1 MSKILF
7 IVLILLN
14 SLIRIFTDDKTFKLS
29 SRGEKGVAITSF
41 TKNLYIVSSSK
52 SNNIINQYYQIIQN
66 NNNIQTQTPFGKNF
80 EMVESSIN
88 RKTNESMLL
97 IADSTTNKI
106 NLYSY
111 NITGPIIENKNPKL
125 LDSISTEVSNKK
137 ISLLSMGNDKY
148 LLSYCMSDNK
158 IAFKLFKYTSYEGYQ
173 SKGNSAYDL
182 NNRLNNYLV
191 SCFLLYEQFP
201 VCLYSEKSIVAG
213 GNKYSLNLIG
223 LNLVFNF
230 YDGIINPNKIDLDA
244 DESND
249 FLFFKAIYFSD
260 DYFAFCYYYEGNDQ
274 VFCDLRKIKIDFLSS
289 QFRISILPP
298 SSPSQQVIQPCSNDL
313 YKFDLIKVDNDKI
326 LVCCENSDLQKIN
339 LALININNDFTLSS
353 PNIKTK
359 EKDVKTTLTLFSYEL
374 YNNNYGIIFDDSN
387 NKVNYEFIDL
397 PTCSG
402 NQDNIKEL
410 PNDGSEEATLS
421 LSDDELIFSVEN
433 QIFVGSTIEK
443 KYKIN
448 SLISKDEDQNIFNY
462 KLFNG
467 VNEIKIGDIIDPG
480 DSLRIGDT
488 DKVLFSGKFFIEVIP
503 LILEN
508 GAISKQGRTCQIEF
522 DAICYKGCRSCKEYS
537 TASNEVSNHNCLS
550 CKSNYYS
557 LNDLCLTECSLIPG
571 FHDVY
576 QTKTCTFEELEFVND
591 CQYKIWYIGEIGNDE
606 YANICLDSSFCPE
619 EYPYVYKDT
628 GECIEKCRYSE
639 LVSGECYIS
648 NIIGAQEDAINE
660 ISKNIETSA
669 DDIFEK
675 NDLERVNKSIVI
687 YGTNVT
693 IEITDTIRMYDEK
706 NKNSFVSNTFFDQC
720 LDELN
725 PSEDYD
731 KELII
736 LKIDLRRNDTIAAQV
751 EYKIFKIIGPP
762 SPSAEEISELSC
774 TKNIIVQSPI
784 FVSQSYLEK
793 IKEVYDEGYDIFNIT
808 EKFYSD
814 LCIPYYDKKFD
825 ADLTLGKRQEIY
837 YEINGNLCE
846 ANCKYIRFDISLN
859 KAICE
864 CPFKKEFDIDITK
877 EKVFDYIEEKDQKVF
892 YKHVL
897 SNLETIKCVKYL
909 FSKDGFKYNFGSYFM
924 MIMIIG
930 FVSVSVIWFIIGE
943 DIILS
948 SIREILD
955 KILIKNDL
963 AFQEK
968 VKKKFEEMRG
978 KNGNKKITNLNKNN
992 PPKKNG
998 NNGGE
1003 ENGNK
1008 SIETIN
1014 IDNNNVNII
1023 DRNGGENEKEDII
1036 SSSNKMIEK
1045 EEEEKYIKKKG
1056 PKKNLHLIRSLA
1068 LDKENEVPEDII
1080 PIKRNYNEKL
1090 TDIEIDLL
1098 PYEVA
1103 KTLDKRKFKG
1113 YYWSLLKL
1121 RQLIIFTF
1129 LVFDDFNIF
1138 LIKLIAFFLLLSIN
1152 FVYNSI
1158 LFYDKIIDKI
1168 YDNEGK
1174 YSLKI
1179 QILNIFICSVAFSLT
1194 IVLIRFII
1202 TCHKRF
1208 IKLKE
1213 IEIYE
1218 KAQKESFSM
1227 HRSLLTRYI
1236 VFIIIGIILLLFFW
1250 YYITC
1255 FCGIFHFTQNHLFLN
1270 AFLSFLLS
1278 MIYPFIYCLLPAMF
1292 RYLAFKKNQKC
1303 YYNFSQYI

>member
-1 MSKILF
+1 M
-7 IVLILLN
+7 
-14 SLIRIFTDDKTFKLS
+14 
-29 SRGEKGVAITSF
+29 
-41 TKNLYIVSSSK
+41 
-52 SNNIINQYYQIIQN
+52 
-66 NNNIQTQTPFGKNF
+66 
-80 EMVESSIN
+80 
-88 RKTNESMLL
+88 
-97 IADSTTNKI
+97 
-106 NLYSY
+106 
-111 NITGPIIENKNPKL
+111 
-125 LDSISTEVSNKK
+125 
-137 ISLLSMGNDKY
+137 
-148 LLSYCMSDNK
+148 
-158 IAFKLFKYTSYEGYQ
+158 
-173 SKGNSAYDL
+173 
-182 NNRLNNYLV
+182 
-191 SCFLLYEQFP
+191 
-201 VCLYSEKSIVAG
+201 
-213 GNKYSLNLIG
+213 
-223 LNLVFNF
+223 
-230 YDGIINPNKIDLDA
+230 
-244 DESND
+244 
-249 FLFFKAIYFSD
+249 
-260 DYFAFCYYYEGNDQ
+260 
-274 VFCDLRKIKIDFLSS
+274 
-289 QFRISILPP
+289 
-298 SSPSQQVIQPCSNDL
+298 
-313 YKFDLIKVDNDKI
+313 
-326 LVCCENSDLQKIN
+326 
-339 LALININNDFTLSS
+339 
-353 PNIKTK
+353 
-359 EKDVKTTLTLFSYEL
+359 
-374 YNNNYGIIFDDSN
+374 
-387 NKVNYEFIDL
+387 
-397 PTCSG
+397 
-402 NQDNIKEL
+402 
-410 PNDGSEEATLS
+410 
-421 LSDDELIFSVEN
+421 
-433 QIFVGSTIEK
+433 
-443 KYKIN
+443 
-448 SLISKDEDQNIFNY
+448 
-462 KLFNG
+462 
-467 VNEIKIGDIIDPG
+467 
-480 DSLRIGDT
+480 
-488 DKVLFSGKFFIEVIP
+488 
-503 LILEN
+503 
-508 GAISKQGRTCQIEF
+508 
-522 DAICYKGCRSCKEYS
+522 
-537 TASNEVSNHNCLS
+537 
-550 CKSNYYS
+550 
-557 LNDLCLTECSLIPG
+557 
-571 FHDVY
+571 
-576 QTKTCTFEELEFVND
+576 
-591 CQYKIWYIGEIGNDE
+591 
-606 YANICLDSSFCPE
+606 
-619 EYPYVYKDT
+619 
-628 GECIEKCRYSE
+628 
-639 LVSGECYIS
+639 VSGECYIS

-660 ISKNIETSA
+660 ISKNIEASA

-706 NKNSFVSNTFFDQC
+706 NKNSFVSNAFFDQC
-720 LDELN
+720 LDVLN
-725 PSEDYD
+725 PPPDNE

-751 EYKIFKIIGPP
+751 EYEIFKINTPDPDADPQNPTASLI
-762 SPSAEEISELSC
+762 EDLSVC

-784 FVSQSYLEK
+784 FVSQSYSEK

-846 ANCKYIRFDISLN
+846 ANCKYLKFDISLN

-864 CPFKKEFDIDITK
+864 CPIKKEMVIDITK
-877 EKVFDYIEEKDQKVF
+877 EKVFDYVDEKDQKVF
-892 YKHVL
+892 YKHFL

-930 FVSVSVIWFIIGE
+930 FVSVSIIWFIIGE

-978 KNGNKKITNLNKNN
+978 KNGNKKKTNLNKNN

-1023 DRNGGENEKEDII
+1023 DRNEGTNEKEDII

-1045 EEEEKYIKKKG
+1045 EEEEKYIRKKG

-1179 QILNIFICSVAFSLT
+1179 QILNIFIGSVAFSLT

-1213 IEIYE
+1213 IENYE

-1236 VFIIIGIILLLFFW
+1236 VFITVSIILLLFFW
-1250 YYITC
+1250 YYISC

>member
-1 MSKILF
+1 MSKILY
-7 IVLILLN
+7 IELILLN
-14 SLIRIFTDDKTFKLS
+14 SIIRMLTDDIHFDKLS

-52 SNNIINQYYQIIQN
+52 SNSIINQYYHTIQN
-66 NNNIQTQTPFGKNF
+66 NNNIQSQTPFGKNF

-88 RKTNESMLL
+88 RNTNESILL
-97 IADSTTNKI
+97 IAESTIKNKI

-111 NITGPIIENKNPKL
+111 NITGSILESQNPKL
-125 LDSISTEVSNKK
+125 LNSISSEVYNSK
-137 ISLLSMGNDKY
+137 ISLISVGNDKY
-148 LLSYCMSDNK
+148 ILSYYASNNK
-158 IAFKLFKYTSYEGYQ
+158 IEHKIFKYSSYEGFRYIKTYEQ
-173 SKGNSAYDL
+173 SLNAYHKTDNSFISCFLFQEQFPFCLYSKKD
-182 NNRLNNYLV
+182 NDGNNYL
-191 SCFLLYEQFP
+191 E
-201 VCLYSEKSIVAG
+201 
-213 GNKYSLNLIG
+213 LIG
-223 LNLVFNF
+223 LNIVINYFNDLTNFLNINTETNGILFNKAVYLSKDKVVFCYN
-230 YDGIINPNKIDLDA
+230 I
-244 DESND
+244 ND
-249 FLFFKAIYFSD
+249 FECK
-260 DYFAFCYYYEGNDQ
+260 
-274 VFCDLRKIKIDFLSS
+274 VKKIEINFETRS
-289 QFRISILPP
+289 FRISETNVLTENYNPL
-298 SSPSQQVIQPCSNDL
+298 VCNHDL
-313 YKFDLIKVDNDKI
+313 YKIDLIKVDDDKF
-326 LVCCENSDLQKIN
+326 LVGCEDSNNKIKVVLN
-339 LALININNDFTLSS
+339 TINEEFTSITRKTFVIN
-353 PNIKTK
+353 
-359 EKDVKTTLTLFSYEL
+359 EGVKTTLTLFSYQL
-374 YNNNYGIIFDDSN
+374 YNDNNNFGIIFDNSDNEVKYGFLNLLYCSKKPGVEILEITKDNLNFDLSSYLVLLIEN
-387 NKVNYEFIDL
+387 NFVDPTEEISVNH
-397 PTCSG
+397 
-402 NQDNIKEL
+402 
-410 PNDGSEEATLS
+410 
-421 LSDDELIFSVEN
+421 
-433 QIFVGSTIEK
+433 

-448 SLISKDEDQNIFNY
+448 SFISKDGDRNIFNY
-462 KLFNG
+462 K
-467 VNEIKIGDIIDPG
+467 VISESEDEITIDKIIAKDLRLKIGISDDI
-480 DSLRIGDT
+480 
-488 DKVLFSGKFFIEVIP
+488 LFSGKFFIEVIP
-503 LILEN
+503 VEVDNLDNI
-508 GAISKQGRTCQIEF
+508 IQQGRSCQFEF
-522 DAICYKGCRSCKEYS
+522 EAKCYEGCRSCKEYNS
-537 TASNEVSNHNCLS
+537 ESNEISNHNCLS

-619 EYPYVYKDT
+619 DYPYVYKDT

-660 ISKNIETSA
+660 ISKNIEASA

-706 NKNSFVSNTFFDQC
+706 NKNSFVSNAFFDQC

-725 PSEDYD
+725 TATSNE

-751 EYKIFKIIGPP
+751 EYKIFKIANPATDPP
-762 SPSAEEISELSC
+762 TASLIEADC

-784 FVSQSYLEK
+784 FVSQSYSEK

-814 LCIPYYDKKFD
+814 LCIPFYDKKSD

-837 YEINGNLCE
+837 YVINGNLCE

-877 EKVFDYIEEKDQKVF
+877 EKVFDYVEEKDQKVF

-930 FVSVSVIWFIIGE
+930 FVSVSIIWFIIGE

-978 KNGNKKITNLNKNN
+978 KNGNKKKTNLNKNN

-1023 DRNGGENEKEDII
+1023 DRNEGTNEKEDII

-1045 EEEEKYIKKKG
+1045 EEEEKYIRKKG

-1179 QILNIFICSVAFSLT
+1179 QILNIFIGSVAFSLT

-1236 VFIIIGIILLLFFW
+1236 VFITVGIILLLLFW
-1250 YYITC
+1250 YYICC

>member
-1 MSKILF
+1 MSKILY

-14 SLIRIFTDDKTFKLS
+14 TIIRIFTDDKTFKLS

-41 TKNLYIVSSSK
+41 TKNLYLVSSSK
-52 SNNIINQYYQIIQN
+52 SNNIINQYYQIILN

-106 NLYSY
+106 NIYSY

-148 LLSYCMSDNK
+148 LLSYCMSNNK
-158 IAFKLFKYTSYEGYQ
+158 IAFKLFKYASYEGYQ
-173 SKGNSAYDL
+173 SKGNIAYDL
-182 NNRLNNYLV
+182 NSNRLNNYLV

-201 VCLYSEKSIVAG
+201 VCLYSEKSIIAG
-213 GNKYSLNLIG
+213 ENKYSLNLIA
-223 LNLVFNF
+223 LNLVFNL
-230 YDGIINPNKIDLDA
+230 YDDIINPNNIIG
-244 DESND
+244 EQSNN

-260 DYFAFCYYYEGNDQ
+260 DYFAFCYYYEGNDK
-274 VFCDLRKIKIDFLSS
+274 VYCDLRKIIIDFSSS
-289 QFRISILPP
+289 QFSISIIP
-298 SSPSQQVIQPCSNDL
+298 SSSQQEIQPCSNDL

-326 LVCCENSDLQKIN
+326 MVCCENSDHQNIN
-339 LALININNDFTLSS
+339 FALINVNNDFTLNS

-387 NKVNYEFIDL
+387 NIVNYEFIDL
-397 PTCSG
+397 LICSG
-402 NQDNIKEL
+402 NQDNIKVL
-410 PNDGSEEATLS
+410 PNDGSEEATLT
-421 LSDDELIFSVEN
+421 LSEQLTFSVEN
-433 QIFVGSTIEK
+433 PIFEEETPDK
-443 KYKIN
+443 NYKIN
-448 SLISKDEDQNIFNY
+448 SLISKDEDKNIFNY
-462 KLFNG
+462 KIFKG
-467 VNEIKIGDIIDPG
+467 DIEIKIDEIIG
-480 DSLRIGDT
+480 AEDSLRIGGT
-488 DKVLFSGKFFIEVIP
+488 NNELFSGKFFIEVIP
-503 LILEN
+503 VKLRAVNVID
-508 GAISKQGRTCQIEF
+508 KQGRSCKFEF
-522 DAICYKGCRSCKEYS
+522 DAKCYKGCRSCKIYHPE
-537 TASNEVSNHNCLS
+537 SNEISKHNCLS

-619 EYPYVYKDT
+619 DLPYVYKDT

-648 NIIGAQEDAINE
+648 NIIGAKEDAINE
-660 ISKNIETSA
+660 ISGKIIELG

-762 SPSAEEISELSC
+762 PDAAEEISELSC

-784 FVSQSYLEK
+784 FVSQSYSEK

-846 ANCKYIRFDISLN
+846 AKCKYIKFDISLN

-877 EKVFDYIEEKDQKVF
+877 EKVFDYVEEKDQKVF

-930 FVSVSVIWFIIGE
+930 FVSVSIIWFIIGE

-978 KNGNKKITNLNKNN
+978 KNGNKKKTNLNKNN

-1023 DRNGGENEKEDII
+1023 DRNEGTNEKEDII
-1036 SSSNKMIEK
+1036 SSSNKMFEK
-1045 EEEEKYIKKKG
+1045 EEEEKYIRKKG

-1179 QILNIFICSVAFSLT
+1179 QILNIFIGSVAFSLT

-1236 VFIIIGIILLLFFW
+1236 VFITVSIILLLFFW
-1250 YYITC
+1250 YYISC